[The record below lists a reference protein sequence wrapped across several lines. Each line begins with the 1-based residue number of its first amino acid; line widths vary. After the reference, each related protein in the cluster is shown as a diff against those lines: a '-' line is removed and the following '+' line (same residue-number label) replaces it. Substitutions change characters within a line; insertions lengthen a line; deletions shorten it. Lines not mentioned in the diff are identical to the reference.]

1 MDTSLPDEIISEI
14 LTPALRVS
22 DDAFASTSSDT
33 FAQFTESTSA
43 YLVVCKA
50 WLRVATPLLYN
61 VVIIRSKAQAN
72 ALAKALS
79 QNPEL
84 GRFIKKLRVE
94 GGYGGSMH
102 TVLKAS
108 PNITDL
114 FLSLD
119 IWTPDTTDGLCK
131 GLKLISPRRLI
142 LRAHE
147 YRRKTN
153 KALQSLVDALV
164 AAIHTWESLTA
175 LDSATNSTD
184 ISKITTAL
192 RDVKRLQTFSASTVN
207 EAQQLFVA
215 LNGCPLRVVNLKR
228 RLAQYEQNMATTL
241 FPELARLLK
250 SPDPEPTATSQSASH
265 SASGETILVPS
276 LNPFFVPLKDESVDV
291 QEAIWSRILYHAL
304 SCPERAEEPS
314 RPTSA
319 NPQHGAR
326 VPYLQVSK
334 MFLKCG
340 LPHFYA
346 HIDVRLGRQQS
357 FEAAA
362 RNGTL
367 EGRLLTLVF
376 RTDTTLNV
384 LEAMSAR
391 TTETLVACRVGL
403 RPVHADHDSM
413 FLSCF
418 PSLRY
423 LRLSG
428 RIVLRTGCPADS
440 LTSLSE
446 LTLSTVDSS
455 LFSVLAELGLP
466 SLRSLDLSWFFE
478 DAKTSILR
486 LQSFMETHGAKLTKL
501 TLAVAVIDSL
511 KGKLLEYC
519 PNLTD
524 LTIHSASYLG
534 APIPTLATFEP
545 TTPNLALVR
554 IKFMLEKWPRRR
566 HERNDAI
573 ARWEALIFAL
583 NPTAHMPSL
592 REILVYCCEW
602 PTTERDIAKSVWV
615 RWSEKLLRS
624 KVDLVDADGRKWR
637 PRLQV
642 SRGRR

>member
-175 LDSATNSTD
+175 LDSASSSTD

-215 LNGCPLRVVNLKR
+215 LSGCPLRVVNLKR
-228 RLAQYEQNMATTL
+228 RLTQYEQNMATTL

-250 SPDPEPTATSQSASH
+250 SPDPEPAATSESASH

-304 SCPERAEEPS
+304 SCPERAEGPS
-314 RPTSA
+314 RPNSA
-319 NPQHGAR
+319 YPQHGAR
-326 VPYLQVSK
+326 VSYLQVSK

-346 HIDVRLGRQQS
+346 HIDVRWGQQQG
-357 FEAAA
+357 FEVAA
-362 RNGTL
+362 RDGTL

-376 RTDTTLNV
+376 RTDITLNV

-391 TTETLVACRVGL
+391 TTETLVACRVVL
-403 RPVHADHDSM
+403 RSVYPHADHDSM
-413 FLSCF
+413 FLSRF

-423 LRLSG
+423 LRFSG
-428 RIVLRTGCPADS
+428 PIRLRAGCPADS
-440 LTSLSE
+440 LPCLTELILSN
-446 LTLSTVDSS
+446 VDPS
-455 LFSVLAELGLP
+455 LFALLGGLGLP
-466 SLRSLDLSWFFE
+466 SLRSLDLSWFTE
-478 DAKTSILR
+478 DANNAMSR

-511 KGKLLEYC
+511 KGKLLEHC

-534 APIPTLATFEP
+534 APVPTLATFEP

-554 IKFMLEKWPRRR
+554 IKFTLENWPRKRS
-566 HERNDAI
+566 ERNDAI

-583 NPTAHMPSL
+583 NPPAHMPRL
-592 REILVYCCEW
+592 REILVHCCEW
-602 PTTERDIAKSVWV
+602 PTTEWVLLAVRRAKLMHFMQT
-615 RWSEKLLRS
+615 RYC
-624 KVDLVDADGRKWR
+624 
-637 PRLQV
+637 
-642 SRGRR
+642 